1 MGAPPQPEA
10 AGRHRVGSHDGTF
23 QSVGRQQ
30 QENAASVAHARCH
43 RGAFRWAFPNAG
55 ASRHEGV
62 GFAAVTRHKAQHHGE
77 RERQRRNSAAEQ
89 IRELIRGHN

>member
-10 AGRHRVGSHDGTF
+10 AGRHGIGGHHGTF
-23 QSVGRQQ
+23 QSVGRQR
-30 QENAASVAHARCH
+30 QEDAAPITHTRCH
-43 RGAFRWAFPNAG
+43 GGAFRRAFPNAG
-55 ASRHEGV
+55 VSRHEGV
-62 GFAAVTRHKAQHHGE
+62 GFAAIARHKAQHHDE